1 MNNKRWTV
9 LIAAATAWL
18 STTAAAADEAPLSAA
33 DKRAVVE
40 QLGQTLEANYVY
52 PDKAKT
58 IAATLRRNLD
68 AGNYDAAPDR
78 GALAGKLTDDLIA
91 ASNDLH
97 FAVGVDPEWV
107 ADYAARQDPA
117 RAAALRDAERA
128 DEARQN
134 FGFAGL
140 RYLEG
145 NIAYV
150 DLTHFADP
158 ELAYDAAAAAMR
170 FIENG
175 DAVIYDMRYNNGG
188 HLEMAQLLAS
198 QLFRGDKDQ
207 ELFDYY
213 YNLDGRRVDR
223 GQWVLPALPAKRL
236 TGKPVYVL
244 TGSTSFSAAEW
255 FAYTLKKLGRATLV
269 GERTAG
275 GAHPVDRK
283 PVGRDFFLQV
293 PIGQIRDPV
302 DRGDFEGQGVTPDHL
317 VPSAD
322 ALTVAHRLALAEVAK
337 ADPAKRADADWV
349 APTSPRTSAADA
361 RRAQGDHRPLRRTA
375 HRPCRRQ
382 IALHLART
390 LPPRARTA
398 RKRPVR
404 NRGRA
409 RLPLPHRAQRRQG
422 HRARTHQPR
431 WNDRYLCPPRLI
443 STISPSSA
451 ASARR

>member
-1 MNNKRWTV
+1 MNKKRWPF
-9 LIAAATAWL
+9 LLAATTAWL
-18 STTAAAADEAPLSAA
+18 ATVAATGEAPLSAA
-33 DKRAVVE
+33 DRRAVVE
-40 QLGQTLEANYVY
+40 QLGQTLEANYVF
-52 PDKAKT
+52 PDKART

-68 AGNYDAAPDR
+68 AGDYDTAHDR
-78 GALAGKLTDDLIA
+78 PTLARELTDDLIA

-97 FAVGVDPEWV
+97 FAVGVDPIWV
-107 ADYAARQDPA
+107 ADYAAKQDPA
-117 RAAALRDAERA
+117 RAAALREAERR
-128 DEARQN
+128 EETRKN

-140 RYLEG
+140 RYLDG

-158 ELAYDAAAAAMR
+158 EPGYDAAAAAMR

-175 DAVIYDMRYNNGG
+175 DAVIYDLRYNNGG

-198 QLFRGDKDQ
+198 QLFPGDKDQ

-213 YNLDGRRVDR
+213 YNLDGRRVER

-283 PVGRDFFLQV
+283 PVGTDFFVQV

-302 DRGDFEGQGVTPDHL
+302 DRGDFEGQGVTPDHP
-317 VPSAD
+317 VASAD
-322 ALTVAHRLALAEVAK
+322 ALAVAHRLALTDLAK
-337 ADPAKRADADWV
+337 AHPAKRADADWFAPALAERPQPTPAALKAITGRYEGRRIDLVEGKLRYTWRDRFRLTLEPLGGDLLAIEGVRDFRFRILRKGGKIV
-349 APTSPRTSAADA
+349 ALER
-361 RRAQGDHRPLRRTA
+361 
-375 HRPCRRQ
+375 
-382 IALHLART
+382 I
-390 LPPRARTA
+390 
-398 RKRPVR
+398 
-404 NRGRA
+404 NRDGTTDSYA
-409 RLPLPHRAQRRQG
+409 RL
-422 HRARTHQPR
+422 
-431 WNDRYLCPPRLI
+431 D
-443 STISPSSA
+443 
-451 ASARR
+451 

>member
-1 MNNKRWTV
+1 MKNKRLTV
-9 LIAAATAWL
+9 LLTATTAWL
-18 STTAAAADEAPLSAA
+18 ASVAATDEAPLTAA

-40 QLGQTLEANYVY
+40 QLNQTLEANYVF

-58 IAATLRRNLD
+58 IAATLRRHLD
-68 AGNYDAAPDR
+68 AGDYDAATDR
-78 GALAGKLTDDLIA
+78 HKLASELTDDLVE
-91 ASNDLH
+91 ASKDLH
-97 FAVGVDPEWV
+97 FAVGVDPAWV

-117 RAAALRDAERA
+117 RVAALRESDRQG
-128 DEARQN
+128 EARQN

-140 RYLEG
+140 RYLDG

-207 ELFDYY
+207 ELFDYD
-213 YNLDGRRVDR
+213 YNLDGRRVER

-283 PVGRDFFLQV
+283 PVGTDFFLQV
-293 PIGQIRDPV
+293 PIGQIRDPI
-302 DRGDFEGQGVTPDHL
+302 DRGDFEGQGVTPDHP
-317 VPSAD
+317 VASAD
-322 ALTVAHRLALAEVAK
+322 ALAVAHRLALADLAK
-337 ADPAKRADADWV
+337 ADPAKRAEADWL
-349 APTSPRTSAADA
+349 APELAARPQLSPAALKA
-361 RRAQGDHRPLRRTA
+361 LAGRYEGRRIDLVDGKLLYTWRERFRLTLEPLGGDLLAIEGVRDFRFRIVRKGGKVTA
-375 HRPCRRQ
+375 LERIDRDGTTQ
-382 IALHLART
+382 IY
-390 LPPRARTA
+390 
-398 RKRPVR
+398 
-404 NRGRA
+404 A
-409 RLPLPHRAQRRQG
+409 RL
-422 HRARTHQPR
+422 
-431 WNDRYLCPPRLI
+431 D
-443 STISPSSA
+443 
-451 ASARR
+451 

>member
-1 MNNKRWTV
+1 MNNKRWSLFLT
-9 LIAAATAWL
+9 AATLWL
-18 STTAAAADEAPLSAA
+18 APAAAADEAPLTAA
-33 DKRAVVE
+33 DRRAVVE
-40 QLGQTLEANYVY
+40 QLGQTLEAKYVY

-68 AGNYDAAPDR
+68 AGDYDAASDR
-78 GALAGKLTDDLIA
+78 STLASELTDDLIA

-97 FAVGVDPEWV
+97 FSVGVDPEWV
-107 ADYAARQDPA
+107 ASYAARQDPV
-117 RAAALRDAERA
+117 RAAALREDERRN
-128 DEARQN
+128 EARRN

-140 RYLEG
+140 RYLDG

-158 ELAYDAAAAAMR
+158 ELGYDAAAAAMR

-175 DAVIYDMRYNNGG
+175 DAVIYDLRYNNGG
-188 HLEMAQLLAS
+188 YLEMAQLLAS

-213 YNLDGRRVDR
+213 YNLDGRRVER

-317 VPSAD
+317 VASAD
-322 ALTVAHRLALAEVAK
+322 ALAVAHRLALADLVK
-337 ADPAKRADADWV
+337 ADPAKQADADWFAPELAAHPQPSIAALKAIAGRYEGRRIDLVGGKLLYTWRERLRLTLEPLPGDLLAIEGVRDFRFRVVRKGGKV
-349 APTSPRTSAADA
+349 AGLERIDRDGTT
-361 RRAQGDHRPLRRTA
+361 
-375 HRPCRRQ
+375 Q
-382 IALHLART
+382 IY
-390 LPPRARTA
+390 
-398 RKRPVR
+398 
-404 NRGRA
+404 A
-409 RLPLPHRAQRRQG
+409 RL
-422 HRARTHQPR
+422 
-431 WNDRYLCPPRLI
+431 D
-443 STISPSSA
+443 
-451 ASARR
+451 

>member
-1 MNNKRWTV
+1 MKIKRG
-9 LIAAATAWL
+9 LLLFPAMAAWL
-18 STTAAAADEAPLSAA
+18 STVAATDEAPLSAA
-33 DKRAVVE
+33 DRRAVVE

-52 PDKAKT
+52 PEKAKT

-68 AGNYDAAPDR
+68 AGDYDAASDR
-78 GALAGKLTDDLIA
+78 RALASELTDDLIA

-97 FAVGVDPEWV
+97 FVVGVDPAWV
-107 ADYAARQDPA
+107 ADYAARHDPA
-117 RAAALRDAERA
+117 RAAAVRDTDRR

-140 RYLEG
+140 RYLDG
-145 NIAYV
+145 NIAYI

-158 ELAYDAAAAAMR
+158 ELGYDAAAAAMR

-198 QLFRGDKDQ
+198 QLFPGDKDQ

-213 YNLDGRRVDR
+213 YSLDGRRVER

-236 TGKPVYVL
+236 TGKPVYIL

-283 PVGRDFFLQV
+283 PVGSDFFLQV

-322 ALTVAHRLALAEVAK
+322 ALAAAHRLALADIAK
-337 ADPAKRADADWV
+337 ADPAKQADADWF
-349 APTSPRTSAADA
+349 APLLT
-361 RRAQGDHRPLRRTA
+361 
-375 HRPCRRQ
+375 
-382 IALHLART
+382 
-390 LPPRARTA
+390 PRAPPTTA
-398 RKRPVR
+398 ALKALAGRYEGRRIDLVEGKLRYTWRERLRLTLEPLGNDLLAIEGVRDFRFRIIRKGGKVAALERI
-404 NRGRA
+404 NRDGTTDTYA
-409 RLPLPHRAQRRQG
+409 RL
-422 HRARTHQPR
+422 
-431 WNDRYLCPPRLI
+431 D
-443 STISPSSA
+443 
-451 ASARR
+451 

>member
-1 MNNKRWTV
+1 MNNKRWSLF
-9 LIAAATAWL
+9 LIAATL
-18 STTAAAADEAPLSAA
+18 SLAPAAAADEAPLTAA
-33 DKRAVVE
+33 DRRAVVE

-68 AGNYDAAPDR
+68 AGDYDAASDR
-78 GALAGKLTDDLIA
+78 STLASELTDDLID

-97 FAVGVDPEWV
+97 FSVGVDPEWV
-107 ADYAARQDPA
+107 ASYAARQDPV
-117 RAAALRDAERA
+117 RAAALREDERR
-128 DEARQN
+128 DEARRN

-140 RYLEG
+140 RYLDG

-158 ELAYDAAAAAMR
+158 ELGYDAAAAAMR

-175 DAVIYDMRYNNGG
+175 DAVIYDLRYNNGG
-188 HLEMAQLLAS
+188 YLEMAQLLAS

-213 YNLDGRRVDR
+213 YNLDGRRVER

-317 VPSAD
+317 VASAD
-322 ALTVAHRLALAEVAK
+322 ALAVAHRLALADLVK
-337 ADPAKRADADWV
+337 ADPAKQADADWFAPELAAYTQPSIAALKAIAGRYEGRRVDLVGGKLLYTWRERLRLTLEPLPGDLLAIEGVRDFRFRVVRKGGKV
-349 APTSPRTSAADA
+349 AGLERIDRDGTT
-361 RRAQGDHRPLRRTA
+361 
-375 HRPCRRQ
+375 Q
-382 IALHLART
+382 IY
-390 LPPRARTA
+390 
-398 RKRPVR
+398 
-404 NRGRA
+404 A
-409 RLPLPHRAQRRQG
+409 RL
-422 HRARTHQPR
+422 
-431 WNDRYLCPPRLI
+431 D
-443 STISPSSA
+443 
-451 ASARR
+451 

>member
-1 MNNKRWTV
+1 MSIRH
-9 LIAAATAWL
+9 LAIILAATTAWTG
-18 STTAAAADEAPLSAA
+18 SIAKAQDAPFTAA

-40 QLGQTLEANYVY
+40 QLGQTLEANYVF
-52 PDKAKT
+52 PEKAKT

-68 AGNYDAAPDR
+68 AGEYDAASDR
-78 GALAGKLTDDLIA
+78 RALASELTDDLIA

-97 FAVGVDPEWV
+97 FSVGVDPAWV
-107 ADYAARQDPA
+107 ADYAAKQDPA
-117 RAAALRDAERA
+117 RAAAVREAERR
-128 DEARQN
+128 EEMQKN

-140 RYLEG
+140 RYLDG

-158 ELAYDAAAAAMR
+158 EPGYDAAAAAMR

-175 DAVIYDMRYNNGG
+175 DAVIYDLRYNNGG
-188 HLEMAQLLAS
+188 YLEMAQLLAS
-198 QLFRGDKDQ
+198 QLFPGDKDQ

-213 YNLDGRRVDR
+213 YTLDGRRVER

-283 PVGRDFFLQV
+283 PVGTDFFLQV

-302 DRGDFEGQGVTPDHL
+302 DRSDFEGQGVTPDHM
-317 VPSAD
+317 VASAD
-322 ALTVAHRLALAEVAK
+322 ALTVAHRLALAELAK
-337 ADPAKRADADWV
+337 ADPAKQPAADWF
-349 APTSPRTSAADA
+349 APELAARVPLSATALKA
-361 RRAQGDHRPLRRTA
+361 IAGRYEGRRIDLVGGKLLYTWRERLRLTLEPLGGDLLGLEGVRDFRFL
-375 HRPCRRQ
+375 
-382 IALHLART
+382 I
-390 LPPRARTA
+390 A
-398 RKRPVR
+398 RKGGKVVGLERI
-404 NRGRA
+404 NRDGTTETYA
-409 RLPLPHRAQRRQG
+409 RL
-422 HRARTHQPR
+422 
-431 WNDRYLCPPRLI
+431 D
-443 STISPSSA
+443 
-451 ASARR
+451 

>member
-1 MNNKRWTV
+1 MNIRHWAAI
-9 LIAAATAWL
+9 LITTTAWMG
-18 STTAAAADEAPLSAA
+18 SAAAAQDAPLTAA

-40 QLGQTLEANYVY
+40 QLGQTLEANYVF

-58 IAATLRRNLD
+58 IAATLRRHLD
-68 AGNYDAAPDR
+68 AGDYDAATDR
-78 GALAGKLTDDLIA
+78 RTLASELTDDLVA

-97 FAVGVDPEWV
+97 FSVGVDPEWV

-117 RAAALRDAERA
+117 RAAALRETERR
-128 DEARQN
+128 EEVRKN

-140 RYLEG
+140 RYLDG

-158 ELAYDAAAAAMR
+158 EPGYDAAAAAMR

-175 DAVIYDMRYNNGG
+175 DAVIYDLRYNNGG
-188 HLEMAQLLAS
+188 YLEMAQLLAS

-213 YNLDGRRVDR
+213 YNLDGRRVER

-283 PVGRDFFLQV
+283 PVGTDFFVQV
-293 PIGQIRDPV
+293 PIGQIRDPIN
-302 DRGDFEGQGVTPDHL
+302 RSDFEGQGVTPDHL

-322 ALTVAHRLALAEVAK
+322 ALAVAHRLALAELAK
-337 ADPAKRADADWV
+337 ADPAKQADADWL
-349 APTSPRTSAADA
+349 APELAARPQPTTTA
-361 RRAQGDHRPLRRTA
+361 LKAITGRYEGRRIDLVGGKLLYTWRERFRLTLDPLAGDLLAIEGVRDFRFRIVRKGGKVTA
-375 HRPCRRQ
+375 LERIDRDGTTQ
-382 IALHLART
+382 T
-390 LPPRARTA
+390 Y
-398 RKRPVR
+398 
-404 NRGRA
+404 A
-409 RLPLPHRAQRRQG
+409 RL
-422 HRARTHQPR
+422 
-431 WNDRYLCPPRLI
+431 D
-443 STISPSSA
+443 
-451 ASARR
+451 

>member
-1 MNNKRWTV
+1 MNKTRWTV
-9 LIAAATAWL
+9 LLAATTAWL
-18 STTAAAADEAPLSAA
+18 TTVAAAEEAPLSAA
-33 DKRAVVE
+33 DRRAVVE
-40 QLGQTLEANYVY
+40 QLGQALEANYVY

-58 IAATLRRNLD
+58 IAATLRHNLD
-68 AGNYDAAPDR
+68 AGDYDKAHDR
-78 GALAGKLTDDLIA
+78 PALARELTDDLIA

-97 FAVGVDPEWV
+97 FSVGVDPEWV
-107 ADYAARQDPA
+107 ASYAARQDPV
-117 RAAALRDAERA
+117 RAAALREEERR
-128 DEARQN
+128 DEARRN

-140 RYLEG
+140 RYLDG

-158 ELAYDAAAAAMR
+158 ELGYDAAAAAMR

-175 DAVIYDMRYNNGG
+175 DAVIYDLRYNNGG
-188 HLEMAQLLAS
+188 YLEMAQLLAS

-213 YNLDGRRVDR
+213 YNLDGRRVER

-283 PVGRDFFLQV
+283 PVGSDFFLQV

-302 DRGDFEGQGVTPDHL
+302 DRGDFEGQGVTPDHA
-317 VPSAD
+317 VASAD
-322 ALTVAHRLALAEVAK
+322 ALAVAHRLALADLVK
-337 ADPAKRADADWV
+337 ADPAKQADAEWFAPELAAHPQPSV
-349 APTSPRTSAADA
+349 AALKAIAGRYEG
-361 RRAQGDHRPLRRTA
+361 RRIDLVGGKLLYTWRERLRLTLEPLAGDLLAIEGVRDFRFRVVRKGGKVTGLERIDRDGTT
-375 HRPCRRQ
+375 Q
-382 IALHLART
+382 IY
-390 LPPRARTA
+390 
-398 RKRPVR
+398 
-404 NRGRA
+404 A
-409 RLPLPHRAQRRQG
+409 RL
-422 HRARTHQPR
+422 
-431 WNDRYLCPPRLI
+431 D
-443 STISPSSA
+443 
-451 ASARR
+451 

>member
-9 LIAAATAWL
+9 LLTATTAWL
-18 STTAAAADEAPLSAA
+18 ATVAATDEAPFTAA

-40 QLGQTLEANYVY
+40 QLGQTLEANYVF

-58 IAATLRRNLD
+58 IAATLRRHLD
-68 AGNYDAAPDR
+68 AGDYDAATDR
-78 GALAGKLTDDLIA
+78 HKLAGELTDDLVE

-97 FAVGVDPEWV
+97 FAVGVDPAWV

-117 RAAALRDAERA
+117 RVAALRESDRQG
-128 DEARQN
+128 EARQN

-140 RYLEG
+140 RYLDG
-145 NIAYV
+145 NIAYL

-207 ELFDYY
+207 ELFDYD
-213 YNLDGRRVDR
+213 YNLDGRRVER

-283 PVGRDFFLQV
+283 PVGTDFFLQV
-293 PIGQIRDPV
+293 PIGQIRDPI
-302 DRGDFEGQGVTPDHL
+302 DRGDFEGQGVTPDHP
-317 VPSAD
+317 VASVD
-322 ALTVAHRLALAEVAK
+322 ALAVAHRLALADLAK
-337 ADPAKRADADWV
+337 TDPAKRAEADWLAPELAARPQLPAAALKALAGRYEGRRIDLAGGKLLYTWRERLRLALEPLGGDLLAIEGVRDFRFRIVRKGGKVV
-349 APTSPRTSAADA
+349 ALERIDRDGTTRTY
-361 RRAQGDHRPLRRTA
+361 
-375 HRPCRRQ
+375 
-382 IALHLART
+382 
-390 LPPRARTA
+390 
-398 RKRPVR
+398 
-404 NRGRA
+404 A
-409 RLPLPHRAQRRQG
+409 RL
-422 HRARTHQPR
+422 
-431 WNDRYLCPPRLI
+431 D
-443 STISPSSA
+443 
-451 ASARR
+451 

>member
-1 MNNKRWTV
+1 MNIRHWT
-9 LIAAATAWL
+9 LILAAT
-18 STTAAAADEAPLSAA
+18 TTWAGSAALAQDAPFTAA

-40 QLGQTLEANYVY
+40 QLGQALEANYVF

-78 GALAGKLTDDLIA
+78 RTLAGDLTDDLIA

-97 FAVGVDPEWV
+97 FSVGVDPEWV
-107 ADYAARQDPA
+107 ASYAARQDPA
-117 RAAALRDAERA
+117 RAAALREDERR
-128 DEARQN
+128 EETPKN

-140 RYLEG
+140 RYLDG
-145 NIAYV
+145 NIAYL
-150 DLTHFADP
+150 DLSHFADP
-158 ELAYDAAAAAMR
+158 ELGYDAAAAAMR

-175 DAVIYDMRYNNGG
+175 DAVIYDLRYNNGG
-188 HLEMAQLLAS
+188 YLEMAQLLAS

-213 YNLDGRRVDR
+213 YTLDGRRVER

-283 PVGRDFFLQV
+283 PVGTDFFVQV

-302 DRGDFEGQGVTPDHL
+302 DRSDFEGQGVTPDHQ

-322 ALTVAHRLALAEVAK
+322 ALAVAHRLALADLAK
-337 ADPAKRADADWV
+337 ADPVKKADADWF
-349 APTSPRTSAADA
+349 APMLAA
-361 RRAQGDHRPLRRTA
+361 RAQPTTAALKAITGRYEGRRIDLVGGKLLYTWRERLRLTLEPLDGDLLAIEGVRDFRFRIVRKGA
-375 HRPCRRQ
+375 KVV
-382 IALHLART
+382 ALERIDRDGTT
-390 LPPRARTA
+390 LTY
-398 RKRPVR
+398 
-404 NRGRA
+404 A
-409 RLPLPHRAQRRQG
+409 RL
-422 HRARTHQPR
+422 
-431 WNDRYLCPPRLI
+431 D
-443 STISPSSA
+443 
-451 ASARR
+451 

>member
-1 MNNKRWTV
+1 MQARRW
-9 LIAAATAWL
+9 AAALVVTMAWL
-18 STTAAAADEAPLSAA
+18 VPVGATGEAPLSAPE
-33 DKRAVVE
+33 KRAVVE
-40 QLGQTLEANYVY
+40 ELGQAIEAAYVF

-58 IAATLRRNLD
+58 LAAALQAHLETGD
-68 AGNYDAAPDR
+68 YDAVTDKA
-78 GALAGKLTDDLIA
+78 ALARALTADLIE

-97 FAVGVDPEWV
+97 FAVGVDPAWV
-107 ADYAARQDPA
+107 ADQAAKQDPI
-117 RAAALRDAERA
+117 RAAALRDEERRR
-128 DEARQN
+128 EARQN

-140 RYLEG
+140 RYLGG

-158 ELAYDAAAAAMR
+158 ELGYDAAAAAMR

-175 DAVIYDMRYNNGG
+175 DAVIYDLRYNNGG

-213 YNLDGRRVDR
+213 YTLDGRRVER

-236 TGKPVYVL
+236 TGKPVYIL

-283 PVGRDFFLQV
+283 PVGSDFFVQV

-302 DRGDFEGQGVTPDHL
+302 DGGDFEGQGVTPDHL
-317 VPSAD
+317 LASAD
-322 ALTVAHRLALAEVAK
+322 ALAVAHRLALAELAK
-337 ADPAKRADADWV
+337 ADPAKRADADWL
-349 APTSPRTSAADA
+349 APELAARPQPSAAA
-361 RRAQGDHRPLRRTA
+361 LKAIAGRYEGRRVDLVDGKLLYTWRERFRLTLEPLGGDLLAIEGVRDFRFRILRKGGKV
-375 HRPCRRQ
+375 
-382 IALHLART
+382 IALEHLDRDGT
-390 LPPRARTA
+390 TQTY
-398 RKRPVR
+398 
-404 NRGRA
+404 A
-409 RLPLPHRAQRRQG
+409 RL
-422 HRARTHQPR
+422 
-431 WNDRYLCPPRLI
+431 D
-443 STISPSSA
+443 
-451 ASARR
+451 

>member
-1 MNNKRWTV
+1 MTRWPLLLTTA
-9 LIAAATAWL
+9 LAWLASPAAASET
-18 STTAAAADEAPLSAA
+18 PLTPA

-40 QLGQTLEANYVY
+40 RLGQALEANYVF

-58 IAATLRRNLD
+58 IAATLRGHLD
-68 AGNYDAAPDR
+68 AGDYDAAPDR
-78 GALAGKLTDDLIA
+78 PTLARELTDDLIA

-97 FAVGVDPEWV
+97 FSVGVDPEWV
-107 ADYAARQDPA
+107 ADYAAKQDPA
-117 RAAALRDAERA
+117 RAAALREQERQG
-128 DEARQN
+128 EARSN

-140 RYLEG
+140 RYLDG
-145 NIAYV
+145 HIAYV
-150 DLTHFADP
+150 DLAYFANP
-158 ELAYDAAAAAMR
+158 EFGYDAAAAAMR

-175 DAVIYDMRYNNGG
+175 DAVIYDLRYNNGG

-198 QLFRGDKDQ
+198 QLFPGDRDQ
-207 ELFDYY
+207 ELFDYDY
-213 YNLDGRRVDR
+213 TLDGRRVER

-283 PVGRDFFLQV
+283 PVGTDFFLQV

-322 ALTVAHRLALAEVAK
+322 ALATAHRLALADLAQ
-337 ADPAKRADADWV
+337 ADPAKQADADWF
-349 APTSPRTSAADA
+349 APTLAPRAALTPA
-361 RRAQGDHRPLRRTA
+361 ALEAIAGRYEGRRIDLAQGKLLYTWRERLRLALEPLGGDLFAIEGVRDFRF
-375 HRPCRRQ
+375 R
-382 IALHLART
+382 IV
-390 LPPRARTA
+390 
-398 RKRPVR
+398 RKGGKIVGLTRI
-404 NRGRA
+404 NRDGTTIDYA
-409 RLPLPHRAQRRQG
+409 RLP
-422 HRARTHQPR
+422 
-431 WNDRYLCPPRLI
+431 
-443 STISPSSA
+443 
-451 ASARR
+451 

>member
-1 MNNKRWTV
+1 MQTKGLTGALAV
-9 LIAAATAWL
+9 ATAWL
-18 STTAAAADEAPLSAA
+18 ALVGAADEAPLSAA
-33 DKRAVVE
+33 DKRAIVE
-40 QLGQTLEANYVY
+40 ELGKALEANYVF

-58 IAATLRRNLD
+58 IAGTLRNHLQKGD
-68 AGNYDAAPDR
+68 YDAVRDKP
-78 GALAGKLTDDLIA
+78 ALARELSEDLVA

-97 FAVGVDPEWV
+97 FAVGVDPDWV

-117 RAAALRDAERA
+117 RAAALRDKDRA
-128 DEARQN
+128 GEARQN

-140 RYLEG
+140 RYLDG

-158 ELAYDAAAAAMR
+158 EPGYDAAAAAMR

-175 DAVIYDMRYNNGG
+175 DAVIYDLRYNNGG
-188 HLEMAQLLAS
+188 YLEMAQLLAS
-198 QLFRGDKDQ
+198 QLFPGDKDQ

-213 YNLDGRRVDR
+213 YNLDGRRVER

-283 PVGRDFFLQV
+283 PVGTDFFLQV

-302 DRGDFEGQGVTPDHL
+302 DHSDFEGQGVIPDHL
-317 VPSAD
+317 VASAD
-322 ALTVAHRLALAEVAK
+322 ALAVAHRLALAEIVK
-337 ADPAKRADADWV
+337 ADPAKRADADWL
-349 APTSPRTSAADA
+349 APELAAHGQPSAAALKAMTGRYEGRHIDLVDGKLLYTWRERFRLA
-361 RRAQGDHRPLRRTA
+361 LEPLGGDLLAIEGVRDFRFRVV
-375 HRPCRRQ
+375 RKNGKI
-382 IALHLART
+382 IALERINRDGTTQSYARI
-390 LPPRARTA
+390 
-398 RKRPVR
+398 
-404 NRGRA
+404 
-409 RLPLPHRAQRRQG
+409 
-422 HRARTHQPR
+422 
-431 WNDRYLCPPRLI
+431 D
-443 STISPSSA
+443 
-451 ASARR
+451 

>member
-1 MNNKRWTV
+1 MNNKRWSLFLT
-9 LIAAATAWL
+9 AATLWL
-18 STTAAAADEAPLSAA
+18 APAAAADEAPLTAA
-33 DKRAVVE
+33 DRRAVVE

-68 AGNYDAAPDR
+68 AGDYDAASDR
-78 GALAGKLTDDLIA
+78 STLASELTDDLIA

-97 FAVGVDPEWV
+97 FSVGVDPEWV
-107 ADYAARQDPA
+107 ASYAARQDPV
-117 RAAALRDAERA
+117 RAAALREDERR
-128 DEARQN
+128 DEARRN

-140 RYLEG
+140 RYLDG
-145 NIAYV
+145 NVAYV

-158 ELAYDAAAAAMR
+158 ELGYDAAAAAMR

-175 DAVIYDMRYNNGG
+175 DAVIYDLRYNNGG
-188 HLEMAQLLAS
+188 YLEMAQLLAS

-213 YNLDGRRVDR
+213 YNLDGRRVER

-317 VPSAD
+317 VASAD
-322 ALTVAHRLALAEVAK
+322 ALAVAHRLALADLVK
-337 ADPAKRADADWV
+337 ADPAKQADADWFAPELAAHTQPSIAALKAIAGRYEGRRVDLVGGKLLYTWRERLRLTLEPLPGDLLAIEGVRDFRFRVVRKGGKV
-349 APTSPRTSAADA
+349 AGLERIDRDGTT
-361 RRAQGDHRPLRRTA
+361 
-375 HRPCRRQ
+375 Q
-382 IALHLART
+382 IY
-390 LPPRARTA
+390 
-398 RKRPVR
+398 
-404 NRGRA
+404 A
-409 RLPLPHRAQRRQG
+409 RL
-422 HRARTHQPR
+422 
-431 WNDRYLCPPRLI
+431 D
-443 STISPSSA
+443 
-451 ASARR
+451 